1 MLILN
6 FSSNLKKCYFF
17 LFPACALCQFIA
29 MLVFLFFFMM
39 VSRNQLEKMLD
50 PDPH

>member
-1 MLILN
+1 M
-6 FSSNLKKCYFF
+6 
-17 LFPACALCQFIA
+17 
-29 MLVFLFFFMM
+29 MVFLFFFMM

>member
-1 MLILN
+1 
-6 FSSNLKKCYFF
+6 
-17 LFPACALCQFIA
+17 

-39 VSRNQLEKMLD
+39 VSRNQLEKILD